1 MLDGVFS
8 YICSYLSMKPLFI
21 GFQAIR
27 LPIRGTY
34 EVVLEHVVWRSNSTK
49 KKPQVKQQNYLKVT
63 QKLLK

>member
-1 MLDGVFS
+1 MLIRGKSPKVLSYAGWCFS

-34 EVVLEHVVWRSNSTK
+34 EVVLEHFALRSTSIK
-49 KKPQVKQQNYLKVT
+49 KAT
-63 QKLLK
+63 G